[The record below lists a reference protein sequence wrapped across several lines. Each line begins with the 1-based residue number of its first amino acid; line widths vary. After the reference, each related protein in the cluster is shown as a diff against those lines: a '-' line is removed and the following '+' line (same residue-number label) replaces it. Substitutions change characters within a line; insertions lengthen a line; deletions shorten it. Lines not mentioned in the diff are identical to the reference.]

1 MFHSLTIYLDKAPLD
16 ESDQMLQQ
24 CSPEP
29 ALDFASS
36 TVRFG
41 SGKVTNDL
49 NNTSITHIVIG
60 KDRSRLQSIRET
72 ISVLVNCSTTFCN
85 IFSPLIFDRRT
96 CLPRIVTFDWVD
108 QSWNEKTLLDEE
120 SKWLPLSWG
129 VFLTGIL

>member
-1 MFHSLTIYLDKAPLD
+1 MFRGLTIYFDKSPLD

-29 ALDFASS
+29 ALDLASS

-41 SGKVTNDL
+41 SGKVTDDL
-49 NNTSITHIVIG
+49 NNTNITHIVIG

-72 ISVLVNCSTTFCN
+72 ISMLVTAVLPFVPF
-85 IFSPLIFDRRT
+85 FSLISDRRT
-96 CLPRIVTFDWVD
+96 CIPRIVTIDWVD

-120 SKWLPLSWG
+120 SKWLLLS
-129 VFLTGIL
+129 

>member
-29 ALDFASS
+29 ALDFAGS

-41 SGKVTNDL
+41 SGKVTDDL

-72 ISVLVNCSTTFCN
+72 ISVLVNCSTTFCD
-85 IFSPLIFDRRT
+85 FPPLIFDRRT
-96 CLPRIVTFDWVD
+96 RLPRIVTFDWVD

-120 SKWLPLSWG
+120 SKWLLLSQD
-129 VFLTGIL
+129 VFLTGIP

>member
-41 SGKVTNDL
+41 SGKVTDDL
-49 NNTSITHIVIG
+49 NNASITHIVIG

-72 ISVLVNCSTTFCN
+72 ISVLVNCSATFCG
-85 IFSPLIFDRRT
+85 SPPLIFDRRT

-120 SKWLPLSWG
+120 SKWLLLSQD
-129 VFLTGIL
+129 VFLTGIP